1 MLNAIHRPWLVGVV
15 WFATV
20 AVITALSVSMDARWS
35 TTGLLLLIG
44 MTPAI
49 VALLIGAGA
58 PSPTVAEILH
68 AVDAKNGR

>member
-1 MLNAIHRPWLVGVV
+1 MNTMHRPWLVGGA

-20 AVITALSVSMDARWS
+20 AAITGWSVSMDARWS
-35 TTGLLLLIG
+35 TTALLLLIG
-44 MTPAI
+44 VTPAI

-68 AVDAKNGR
+68 AVQAKDSR

>member
-1 MLNAIHRPWLVGVV
+1 MMNAMHRSWLVGGV

-20 AVITALSVSMDARWS
+20 ALITGWSVSMDARWS

-44 MTPAI
+44 VTPAI

-68 AVDAKNGR
+68 AVQAKDGR

>member
-1 MLNAIHRPWLVGVV
+1 MLNTMHRPWLVGGV

-20 AVITALSVSMDARWS
+20 AVITGWSVSMDARWS

-44 MTPAI
+44 VTPAI

-68 AVDAKNGR
+68 AVQAKDGR

>member
-1 MLNAIHRPWLVGVV
+1 MLNTIHPPWLVGGV

-20 AVITALSVSMDARWS
+20 ALITGWSVSMDAHWS
-35 TTGLLLLIG
+35 TSGLLLLVG

-58 PSPTVAEILH
+58 PAPTVAEILH
-68 AVDAKNGR
+68 AVHTKNGR

>member
-1 MLNAIHRPWLVGVV
+1 MSNMIHRPWVVGGA

-20 AVITALSVSMDARWS
+20 AVIIGWSISADARWS
-35 TTGLLLLIG
+35 TSGLLLLVG

-58 PSPTVAEILH
+58 PAPTVAEILH
-68 AVDAKNGR
+68 AVHAKNGR